1 VLSTGFLASYCSAG
15 IGAFLQVS
23 ALLSIGS
30 RFEQVLRQRRR
41 KTTHTTPT
49 LSAIQAA
56 NQSTVHVLLSMHNY
70 TPLVISRNDKNKQP
84 TVLSPSKL
92 ALTARNTLYVSK
104 SLEHPSNLK
113 NGPFL
118 YLVLKLTLHV
128 IKSQIHLVRQA
139 LKVGY
144 PKNFIICK

>member
-1 VLSTGFLASYCSAG
+1 MLSTGFLASYCSAG
-15 IGAFLQVS
+15 IGAFLQVL

-30 RFEQVLRQRRR
+30 RFEQVLCQRRR

-84 TVLSPSKL
+84 TLLSTSKL
-92 ALTARNTLYVSK
+92 ALTARNTLLRFKIIGAPKQLKKWSFPLFSPK
-104 SLEHPSNLK
+104 TNPTCHQKPNPSRET
-113 NGPFL
+113 G
-118 YLVLKLTLHV
+118 
-128 IKSQIHLVRQA
+128 S
-139 LKVGY
+139 
-144 PKNFIICK
+144 